1 MVWTSNLQSTAL
13 TSTQYTTS
21 HVSRICLSSC
31 AQNTFVKVPRVIHLW
46 LRHVCRLRLL
56 AKDPKPT
63 LSLNLTNRQH
73 TKQHTTMART
83 TRSAASKAAAPAPTT
98 QLSSP
103 PATPVPTK
111 KPSTKSKAAPAVKI
125 EAHATPVSNGRKRN
139 SRKVKQEDDGD
150 VNDLPHNLGTA
161 LPSPGDDDV
170 EAHEEEPPKKRS
182 KKSTKNE
189 PDADTKM
196 KVEAE
201 AETKVKT
208 DTPKKSSKAKKG
220 GYGLTPGVSPY
231 PDYMRPTP
239 EECAEVVRL
248 LEKVHGKVVVPKAVP
263 PPSLDVAG
271 CGEVPS
277 VLDALIRTRLSAN
290 TTNKNSSTAF
300 QGLVKRFGVIKEG
313 IGKGSVDWDAVR
325 RAPNK
330 EVFKAIE
337 RGGLANVKSK
347 SIQDILQMAY
357 EENQTRKSELLSSST
372 NPAGAEDEPAG
383 EKNVEIEKASQNI
396 ISLDHLHLLSTDDA
410 IAKMLTYPGI
420 GPKTASCVALFCLQ
434 RPSFAVDTH
443 VFRLCQYLGWL
454 PKTTKKG
461 EPKVDRETA
470 YRHCDTRIPDEFK
483 YPLHQLLIKHGKT
496 CPRCRA
502 VTGQSS
508 ADWEK
513 GCPIEHIV
521 KRHGAK
527 KGGSS
532 AKDKKKAKKAADG
545 DDEDSDTDPGLPE
558 LGDGN
563 ESELSEM
570 ESEEDD

>member
-1 MVWTSNLQSTAL
+1 
-13 TSTQYTTS
+13 
-21 HVSRICLSSC
+21 
-31 AQNTFVKVPRVIHLW
+31 VKVTLVTRLW
-46 LRHVCRLRLL
+46 LRHLCCPRLL
-56 AKDPKPT
+56 AKDNKPNFI
-63 LSLNLTNRQH
+63 LALLERQH
-73 TKQHTTMART
+73 TKQYTTMTRT
-83 TRSAASKAAAPAPTT
+83 TRSAALKAEAPSSKGAGETPAT

-111 KPSTKSKAAPAVKI
+111 KRSTKSKASTAVKP
-125 EAHATPVSNGRKRN
+125 EDHATPASKGRKR
-139 SRKVKQEDDGD
+139 SGKQVKKEDDGD

-161 LPSPGDDDV
+161 LPSPGDDDA
-170 EAHEEEPPKKRS
+170 EAHEYEPPKKRAR
-182 KKSTKNE
+182 KSAKIE
-189 PDADTKM
+189 PEIDVKV
-196 KVEAE
+196 KVEDESKA
-201 AETKVKT
+201 KT
-208 DTPKKSSKAKKG
+208 DTPKKSTKAKKAD
-220 GYGLTPGVSPY
+220 YGLTPGVSPY

-248 LEKVHGKVVVPKAVP
+248 LEKVHGKVIAPKAVP

-313 IGKGSVDWDAVR
+313 VGKGSVDWDAVR
-325 RAPNK
+325 RAPNQD
-330 EVFKAIE
+330 VFKAIE
-337 RGGLANVKSK
+337 RGGLARIKSK
-347 SIQDILQMAY
+347 SIQDILQMVY
-357 EENQTRKSELLSSST
+357 EENQARKSELLSSSDD
-372 NPAGAEDEPAG
+372 PAGAEDEPTA
-383 EKNVEIEKASQNI
+383 EKNAEIEKASHNI
-396 ISLDHLHLLSTDDA
+396 ISLDHLHLLDTNDA
-410 IAKMLTYPGI
+410 VNKMLTYPGI

-454 PKTTKKG
+454 PNTTKKG
-461 EPKVDRETA
+461 EPKVGRNTA
-470 YRHCDTRIPDEFK
+470 YSHCDVRIPDEFK

-502 VTGQSS
+502 ITGESS

-532 AKDKKKAKKAADG
+532 AKDKKKAKKAADS
-545 DDEDSDTDPGLPE
+545 DEDTDTDPGLPE

-563 ESELSEM
+563 ESELSEL
-570 ESEEDD
+570 ESEQEDWVMVEKAS

>member
-1 MVWTSNLQSTAL
+1 MK
-13 TSTQYTTS
+13 
-21 HVSRICLSSC
+21 VSRLIQSWS
-31 AQNTFVKVPRVIHLW
+31 
-46 LRHVCRLRLL
+46 RHVCRLQFS
-56 AKDPKPT
+56 AKDLRPI
-63 LSLNLTNRQH
+63 LSLVIFEWQH
-73 TKQHTTMART
+73 TKQYTTMARM
-83 TRSAASKAAAPAPTT
+83 TRSAASKAVASTSKETGTAPTT

-103 PATPVPTK
+103 PSTPVPTK
-111 KPSTKSKAAPAVKI
+111 KSSTKRASPTIKP
-125 EAHATPVSNGRKRN
+125 ETLATPVSKGRKR
-139 SRKVKQEDDGD
+139 SSKQVKQEDDSD
-150 VNDLPHNLGTA
+150 INDLPHNLGTA
-161 LPSPGDDDV
+161 LPSSSDDDV
-170 EAHEEEPPKKRS
+170 GAHEDEPPKKRI
-182 KKSTKNE
+182 KKSIKSESEVDIKVN
-189 PDADTKM
+189 
-196 KVEAE
+196 VEAE
-201 AETKVKT
+201 PKHKSG
-208 DTPKKSSKAKKG
+208 TPKKSPKAKKG

-231 PDYMRPTP
+231 PDFARPTP

-248 LEKVHGKVVVPKAVP
+248 LEKVHGKVIAPKAVP

-325 RAPNK
+325 RAPNQ
-330 EVFKAIE
+330 EVYKAIE
-337 RGGLANVKSK
+337 RGGLARVKSK
-347 SIQDILQMAY
+347 SIQEILQMAY
-357 EENQTRKSELLSSST
+357 DENQTRRLELLSSSGD
-372 NPAGAEDEPAG
+372 PAGAEGEPAA
-383 EKNVEIEKASQNI
+383 EKNEEIEKASHNV
-396 ISLDHLHLLSTDDA
+396 ISLDHLHLLSTDNA

-461 EPKVDRETA
+461 EPKVDRNTA
-470 YRHCDTRIPDEFK
+470 YGHCDVRIPDEFK

-502 VTGQSS
+502 ITGQSS

-532 AKDKKKAKKAADG
+532 VKDKKRAKQAADG
-545 DDEDSDTDPGLPE
+545 GDDDSDTDPGLPE
-558 LGDGN
+558 LDDGK
-563 ESELSEM
+563 ESDLSEL
-570 ESEEDD
+570 ESKQDD

>member
-1 MVWTSNLQSTAL
+1 MT
-13 TSTQYTTS
+13 
-21 HVSRICLSSC
+21 
-31 AQNTFVKVPRVIHLW
+31 
-46 LRHVCRLRLL
+46 
-56 AKDPKPT
+56 
-63 LSLNLTNRQH
+63 
-73 TKQHTTMART
+73 RT
-83 TRSAASKAAAPAPTT
+83 TRSAALKAEAPSSKGAGETPAT

-111 KPSTKSKAAPAVKI
+111 KRSTKSKASTAVKP
-125 EAHATPVSNGRKRN
+125 EDHATPASKGRKR
-139 SRKVKQEDDGD
+139 SGKQVKKEDDGD

-161 LPSPGDDDV
+161 LPSPGDDDA
-170 EAHEEEPPKKRS
+170 EAHEYEPPKKRTR
-182 KKSTKNE
+182 KSAKIE
-189 PDADTKM
+189 PEIDVKV
-196 KVEAE
+196 KVEDESKA
-201 AETKVKT
+201 KT
-208 DTPKKSSKAKKG
+208 DTPKKSTKAKKAD
-220 GYGLTPGVSPY
+220 YGLTPGVSPY

-248 LEKVHGKVVVPKAVP
+248 LEKVHGKVIAPKAVP

-313 IGKGSVDWDAVR
+313 VGKGSVDWDAVR
-325 RAPNK
+325 RAPNQD
-330 EVFKAIE
+330 VFKAIE
-337 RGGLANVKSK
+337 RGGLARIKSK
-347 SIQDILQMAY
+347 SIQDILQMVY
-357 EENQTRKSELLSSST
+357 EENQARKSELLSST
-372 NPAGAEDEPAG
+372 DNPAGAEDEPTA
-383 EKNVEIEKASQNI
+383 EKNAEIEKASHNI
-396 ISLDHLHLLSTDDA
+396 ISLDHLHLLDTNDA
-410 IAKMLTYPGI
+410 VNKMLTYPGI

-454 PKTTKKG
+454 PNTTKKG
-461 EPKVDRETA
+461 EPKVGRNTA
-470 YRHCDTRIPDEFK
+470 YSHCDVRIPDEFK

-502 VTGQSS
+502 ITGESS

-532 AKDKKKAKKAADG
+532 AKDKKKAKKAADS
-545 DDEDSDTDPGLPE
+545 DEDTDTDPGLPE

-563 ESELSEM
+563 ESELSEL
-570 ESEEDD
+570 ESEQKD

>member
-1 MVWTSNLQSTAL
+1 
-13 TSTQYTTS
+13 
-21 HVSRICLSSC
+21 
-31 AQNTFVKVPRVIHLW
+31 
-46 LRHVCRLRLL
+46 
-56 AKDPKPT
+56 
-63 LSLNLTNRQH
+63 
-73 TKQHTTMART
+73 MART
-83 TRSAASKAAAPAPTT
+83 TRSAAAKAVVPGPDTNTKSDIT

-103 PATPVPTK
+103 PATPKPTK
-111 KPSTKSKAAPAVKI
+111 KTAAKSKQSPAVKK
-125 EAHATPVSNGRKRN
+125 ETPATPANKSRKRT
-139 SRKVKQEDDGD
+139 SKQVKQEDEGD

-161 LPSPGDDDV
+161 LPTSGGD
-170 EAHEEEPPKKRS
+170 EADAHYDEPPKKRS
-182 KKSTKNE
+182 KKSTK
-189 PDADTKM
+189 
-196 KVEAE
+196 AE
-201 AETKVKT
+201 IKDEHETKTK
-208 DTPKKSSKAKKG
+208 DEKETPKKVTKAKKA
-220 GYGLTPGVSPY
+220 GYGLTPGISPY
-231 PDYMRPTP
+231 PDYPRPTK

-248 LEKVHGKVVVPKAVP
+248 LEKVHGKVVAPKAVP

-300 QGLVKRFGVIKEG
+300 QGLVKRFGIIKEG
-313 IGKGSVDWDAVR
+313 VGKGSVDWDAVR

-347 SIQDILQMAY
+347 SIQEILQMAY
-357 EENQTRKSELLSSST
+357 EENQARKAELLSTSN
-372 NPAGAEDEPAG
+372 NPAGAENEPSS
-383 EKNVEIEKASQNI
+383 EKNAEIEKATQNV
-396 ISLDHLHLLSTDDA
+396 ISLDHLHLLSTNEA
-410 IAKMLTYPGI
+410 IDKMLTYPGI

-461 EPKVDRETA
+461 EPKVDRNTA
-470 YRHCDTRIPDEFK
+470 YSHCDVRIPDEFK

-502 VTGQSS
+502 ITGQSS

-527 KGGSS
+527 KGGASV
-532 AKDKKKAKKAADG
+532 KDKAKAKKAAAGED
-545 DDEDSDTDPGLPE
+545 DSDGVSDTFEGEPGAE
-558 LGDGN
+558 
-563 ESELSEM
+563 ESELSDLD
-570 ESEEDD
+570 SDQEED

>member
-1 MVWTSNLQSTAL
+1 
-13 TSTQYTTS
+13 
-21 HVSRICLSSC
+21 
-31 AQNTFVKVPRVIHLW
+31 
-46 LRHVCRLRLL
+46 
-56 AKDPKPT
+56 
-63 LSLNLTNRQH
+63 
-73 TKQHTTMART
+73 MART
-83 TRSAASKAAAPAPTT
+83 TRSSAAKPASPSRNQRANRTDAA

-103 PATPVPTK
+103 PATPGPAASK
-111 KPSTKSKAAPAVKI
+111 ASSKSKASSAIKSEAPT
-125 EAHATPVSNGRKRN
+125 TPANKGRKRSN
-139 SRKVKQEDDGD
+139 HQVKQEDDDGD
-150 VNDLPHNLGTA
+150 VNSLPHNLGTA
-161 LPSPGDDDV
+161 LPTPGGEDG
-170 EAHEEEPPKKRS
+170 EAYREEPPKKRS
-182 KKSTKNE
+182 RKSAKSEPATDQDVKLEDENE
-189 PDADTKM
+189 
-196 KVEAE
+196 E
-201 AETKVKT
+201 
-208 DTPKKSSKAKKG
+208 PKKTPKAKKT
-220 GYGLTPGVSPY
+220 GYGLTPGISPY

-325 RAPNK
+325 RAPQK

-347 SIQDILQMAY
+347 SIQEILQMAY
-357 EENQTRKSELLSSST
+357 EENQARKSELLSLST
-372 NPAGAEDEPAG
+372 NPAGADNEATA
-383 EKNVEIEKASQNI
+383 EKNAEIEKASQNI
-396 ISLDHLHLLSTDDA
+396 ISLDHLHLLSTNDA
-410 IAKMLTYPGI
+410 IEKMLTYPGI

-454 PKTTKKG
+454 PKTPKKG
-461 EPKVDRETA
+461 EPKVDRNTA
-470 YRHCDTRIPDEFK
+470 YSHCDVRIPDDFK

-502 VTGQSS
+502 ITGQTS
-508 ADWEK
+508 ADWDK

-521 KRHGAK
+521 QRHGAK
-527 KGGSS
+527 KGGGST
-532 AKDKKKAKKAADG
+532 KDKKKAREAAGADSQSDDDLDAADMSG
-545 DDEDSDTDPGLPE
+545 GEEQHDAA
-558 LGDGN
+558 
-563 ESELSEM
+563 ESELSEL
-570 ESEEDD
+570 ESEPAA

>member
-1 MVWTSNLQSTAL
+1 
-13 TSTQYTTS
+13 
-21 HVSRICLSSC
+21 
-31 AQNTFVKVPRVIHLW
+31 VKVTLVTRLW
-46 LRHVCRLRLL
+46 LQHVCCPRLL
-56 AKDPKPT
+56 AKDNKT
-63 LSLNLTNRQH
+63 TFALALLERQH
-73 TKQHTTMART
+73 TKQYTTMTRT
-83 TRSAASKAAAPAPTT
+83 TRSAALKAEAPSSKGSGETPAT

-111 KPSTKSKAAPAVKI
+111 KRTTKSKASPAVKTGD
-125 EAHATPVSNGRKRN
+125 HATPVNKGRKR
-139 SRKVKQEDDGD
+139 SSKAVKQEDDGD

-161 LPSPGDDDV
+161 LPSPGDDDA
-170 EAHEEEPPKKRS
+170 EAHEHESPKKRTRKSAKIEPETDFKVKIEDES
-182 KKSTKNE
+182 K
-189 PDADTKM
+189 A
-196 KVEAE
+196 
-201 AETKVKT
+201 KT
-208 DTPKKSSKAKKG
+208 DTPKKSSKAKKAD
-220 GYGLTPGVSPY
+220 YGLTPGVSPY

-248 LEKVHGKVVVPKAVP
+248 LEKVHGKVIAPKAVP

-313 IGKGSVDWDAVR
+313 VGKGSVDWDAVR
-325 RAPNK
+325 RAPNHD
-330 EVFKAIE
+330 VFKAIE
-337 RGGLANVKSK
+337 RGGLARIKSK
-347 SIQDILQMAY
+347 SIQDILQMVY
-357 EENQTRKSELLSSST
+357 EENQARKSELLSSSDD
-372 NPAGAEDEPAG
+372 PAGAEDEPAA
-383 EKNVEIEKASQNI
+383 EKNAEIEKASHNI
-396 ISLDHLHLLSTDDA
+396 ISLDHLHLLDTNDA
-410 IAKMLTYPGI
+410 INKMLTYPGI

-461 EPKVDRETA
+461 EPKVDRNTA
-470 YRHCDTRIPDEFK
+470 YSHCDVRIPDEFK

-502 VTGQSS
+502 ITGQSS
-508 ADWEK
+508 VDWEK

-532 AKDKKKAKKAADG
+532 AKDKKTAKKAADG
-545 DDEDSDTDPGLPE
+545 DEDTDTDPGLPE
-558 LGDGN
+558 LCDGN
-563 ESELSEM
+563 ESELSELA
-570 ESEEDD
+570 SERED

>member
-1 MVWTSNLQSTAL
+1 MKVKL
-13 TSTQYTTS
+13 
-21 HVSRICLSSC
+21 
-31 AQNTFVKVPRVIHLW
+31 FVRLW
-46 LRHVCRLRLL
+46 LRHVCCLRLL
-56 AKDPKPT
+56 AKDNKPI
-63 LSLNLTNRQH
+63 LALALLEQQH
-73 TKQHTTMART
+73 AKQYTTMTRT
-83 TRSAASKAAAPAPTT
+83 TRSTAIKAEAPASNGAGEVSAT

-103 PATPVPTK
+103 PATPLPTK
-111 KPSTKSKAAPAVKI
+111 KRSTKSKASPAVKT
-125 EAHATPVSNGRKRN
+125 EDHATPVSKGRKR
-139 SRKVKQEDDGD
+139 SRKQVKQEDDGD

-161 LPSPGDDDV
+161 LPSPGDDAD
-170 EAHEEEPPKKRS
+170 AHEYEPPKKRTR
-182 KKSTKNE
+182 KSAKIE
-189 PDADTKM
+189 PETDVKV
-196 KVEAE
+196 KVEDESKA
-201 AETKVKT
+201 KT
-208 DTPKKSSKAKKG
+208 DTPKKSSKAKKA

-248 LEKVHGKVVVPKAVP
+248 LEKVHGKVIAPKAVP

-277 VLDALIRTRLSAN
+277 VLDALVRTRLSAN

-313 IGKGSVDWDAVR
+313 VGKGSVDWDAVR
-325 RAPNK
+325 RAPNQD
-330 EVFKAIE
+330 VFKAIE
-337 RGGLANVKSK
+337 RGGLAKIKSK
-347 SIQDILQMAY
+347 SIQDILQMVY
-357 EENQTRKSELLSSST
+357 EENQARKSELLSSSDD
-372 NPAGAEDEPAG
+372 PAGAEDEPTA
-383 EKNVEIEKASQNI
+383 EKNAEIEKASHNI
-396 ISLDHLHLLSTDDA
+396 ISLDHLHLLDTNDA

-461 EPKVDRETA
+461 EPKVDRNTA
-470 YRHCDTRIPDEFK
+470 YSHCDVRIPDEFK

-545 DDEDSDTDPGLPE
+545 DEDSDTDPGLPE

-563 ESELSEM
+563 ESELSELV
-570 ESEEDD
+570 SEQDD

>member
-1 MVWTSNLQSTAL
+1 
-13 TSTQYTTS
+13 
-21 HVSRICLSSC
+21 
-31 AQNTFVKVPRVIHLW
+31 VKVTLVTRLR
-46 LRHVCRLRLL
+46 LRHVCCPRLL
-56 AKDPKPT
+56 AKHNKPT
-63 LSLNLTNRQH
+63 FALTLLERQH
-73 TKQHTTMART
+73 TKQYTTMTRT
-83 TRSAASKAAAPAPTT
+83 TRSAALKAETPSSKDTGETPAT

-111 KPSTKSKAAPAVKI
+111 KRSTKSKASAVKT
-125 EAHATPVSNGRKRN
+125 EDHATPVSKGRKR
-139 SRKVKQEDDGD
+139 SSKQVKQEDDGD
-150 VNDLPHNLGTA
+150 VNELPHNLGTA

-170 EAHEEEPPKKRS
+170 EAHEYESPKKRTRKSAKIEPGTDVKVKIEDES
-182 KKSTKNE
+182 K
-189 PDADTKM
+189 A
-196 KVEAE
+196 
-201 AETKVKT
+201 KT
-208 DTPKKSSKAKKG
+208 DTPKKSKAKKA

-248 LEKVHGKVVVPKAVP
+248 LEKVHGKVIAPKAVP

-313 IGKGSVDWDAVR
+313 VGKGSVDWDAVR
-325 RAPNK
+325 RAPNQD
-330 EVFKAIE
+330 VFKAIE
-337 RGGLANVKSK
+337 RGGLARIKSK
-347 SIQDILQMAY
+347 SIQDILQMVY
-357 EENQTRKSELLSSST
+357 EENQARKSELLSSSDD
-372 NPAGAEDEPAG
+372 PAGAEDEPTA
-383 EKNVEIEKASQNI
+383 EKNSEIEKASHNI
-396 ISLDHLHLLSTDDA
+396 ISLDHLHLLDTNDA
-410 IAKMLTYPGI
+410 INKMLTYPGI

-454 PKTTKKG
+454 PNTTKKG
-461 EPKVDRETA
+461 EPKVDRNTA
-470 YRHCDTRIPDEFK
+470 YSHCDVRIPDEFK

-502 VTGQSS
+502 ITGQSS

-532 AKDKKKAKKAADG
+532 AKDKKKAKKAVDG
-545 DDEDSDTDPGLPE
+545 DEDTDTDPGLPE

-563 ESELSEM
+563 ESELSEL
-570 ESEEDD
+570 ESEQED